1 VTGSALIVTGGV
13 LAGGGVSGKS
23 MLKRT
28 SGLTEFE
35 FINYD
40 DAMEAIRISKIKR
53 EADHRKRLN
62 LEISKTEDVIEK
74 LAEEIHQFPID
85 SDHIDILSPKG
96 SVGGN
101 SKDNISSS
109 SLEGFG
115 DESTVM
121 WEMESDDED
130 APIDRVVRRSSN
142 ELQKRRQ
149 PTVLITVAGW
159 QTYDQ
164 NDFTL
169 PFSTIAPDIYGD
181 QYSLIW
187 ESRDLQKLGSALKIL
202 GTEVATFLFQ
212 QGLAATVLPVLMAG
226 LTGPLWAIKLTYLMD
241 NPWGYIHLFLQ
252 LGF

>member
-1 VTGSALIVTGGV
+1 L
-13 LAGGGVSGKS
+13 
-23 MLKRT
+23 
-28 SGLTEFE
+28 E
-35 FINYD
+35 N
-40 DAMEAIRISKIKR
+40 IRVSKIKR

-62 LEISKTEDVIEK
+62 LEIKRSEEEEK
-74 LAEEIHQFPID
+74 KLNAEIHQFPLD
-85 SDHIDILSPKG
+85 SEHIDIMSPVG
-96 SVGGN
+96 SVGN
-101 SKDNISSS
+101 SGDVHASS

-115 DESTVM
+115 DETSVM
-121 WEMESDDED
+121 WENESDESD
-130 APIDRVVRRSSN
+130 APIGRVIKRNSQD
-142 ELQKRRQ
+142 LQRRRQ
-149 PTVLITVAGW
+149 PTVLITIAGW

-181 QYSLIW
+181 QYSLVW

-241 NPWGYIHLFLQ
+241 NPWGYISFFNSQ
-252 LGF
+252 NRIR